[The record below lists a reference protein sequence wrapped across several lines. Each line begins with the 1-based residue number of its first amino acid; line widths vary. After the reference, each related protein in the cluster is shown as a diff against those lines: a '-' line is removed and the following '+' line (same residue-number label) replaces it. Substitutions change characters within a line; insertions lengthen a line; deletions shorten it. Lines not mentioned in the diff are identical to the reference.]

1 MTNTALVFDLLLRS
15 TEYAMKLQQ
24 ALQRA
29 QAEGR
34 DITDEELA
42 TLKRANDAEID
53 DLLSR

>member
-24 ALQRA
+24 ILQRA

-34 DITDEELA
+34 DITDEEL
-42 TLKRANDAEID
+42 DALRQDNTDKIA

>member
-24 ALQRA
+24 VLQRA

-34 DITDEELA
+34 DVTDEELHA
-42 TLKRANDAEID
+42 LQQANDDKID
-53 DLLSR
+53 ELLAR